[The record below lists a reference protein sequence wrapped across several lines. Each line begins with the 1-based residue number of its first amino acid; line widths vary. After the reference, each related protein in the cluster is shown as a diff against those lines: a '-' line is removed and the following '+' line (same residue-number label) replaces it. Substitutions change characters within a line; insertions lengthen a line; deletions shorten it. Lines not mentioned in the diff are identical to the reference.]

1 MGKVRDEEEAKAR
14 RNIMWMQMFNY
25 DRTNRDSAQRPI
37 EMSAAVAGGSKSISS
52 KKAIIIGVVG
62 TILAVVLVY
71 IFSYF
76 WNKGRD
82 IPYTSLFDYAVD
94 YDWQSEE
101 EVFSPEQAAFGMST
115 KEILQSQELS
125 DVIMWNEDKQKII
138 FDTQELTNLS
148 ETIEE
153 AIFNKV
159 FVIVEE
165 VGLVEVI
172 YQLVINDTDL
182 DEMREMLYEQ
192 SVSYMPSP
200 DVPWN
205 DMEQQ
210 VVEWTWTQYEK
221 NDTAKQ
227 NPKSIVR
234 VYFDQE
240 TYEDETVISLSVYTP
255 RALTDS
261 YLDRLDD

>member
-1 MGKVRDEEEAKAR
+1 MGKVIDEEKEKAR
-14 RNIMWMQMFNY
+14 RNIMLMQMFNY

-37 EMSAAVAGGSKSISS
+37 EMSAAVASGSKSISS
-52 KKAIIIGVVG
+52 KKAIIIGVVS
-62 TILAVVLVY
+62 TILAVVLLYV
-71 IFSYF
+71 FTYF

-101 EVFSPEQAAFGMST
+101 EVLSPGQVAFGMST

-125 DVIMWNEDKQKII
+125 DVIIWNEDKQKII
-138 FDTQELTNLS
+138 FDTQKITNLL

-153 AIFNKV
+153 AVFNKV

-172 YQLVINDTDL
+172 YQLVIDDTDL
-182 DEMREMLYEQ
+182 DEMREMLEQ
-192 SVSYMPSP
+192 QYVKYMPSP
-200 DVPWN
+200 DEEW
-205 DMEQQ
+205 DDKA
-210 VVEWTWTQYEK
+210 VEWTWTAHERGDWEK
-221 NDTAKQ
+221 VD
-227 NPKSIVR
+227 SIVR

-240 TYEDETVISLSVYTP
+240 TYEDEIVISLSVYTP

-261 YLDRLDD
+261 FLDRLGD